1 MIFLFYDYVF
11 FIQQLIAFGQ
21 ICQSD
26 THSGTPS
33 PFGLKRITHLYRVTF
48 GYHRHCQR
56 TAVLISLCFTAF
68 STNNCRAMGGSFR
81 DISSGWI
88 RMSN

>member
-26 THSGTPS
+26 TH
-33 PFGLKRITHLYRVTF
+33 
-48 GYHRHCQR
+48 
-56 TAVLISLCFTAF
+56 A
-68 STNNCRAMGGSFR
+68 GSKPKIFKYNQLL
-81 DISSGWI
+81 SHFHK
-88 RMSN
+88 

>member
-11 FIQQLIAFGQ
+11 FIQQLIALGQ

-26 THSGTPS
+26 THAGTPS
-33 PFGLKRITHLYRVTF
+33 PFGLKRIAHFYRVTF

-56 TAVLISLCFTAF
+56 TAVTDFIELHGILHQ
-68 STNNCRAMGGSFR
+68 
-81 DISSGWI
+81 
-88 RMSN
+88 